1 MQVCN
6 EGQGPLGI
14 KPRQR
19 GQGQQEGL
27 FKVRCSRK
35 KIRRNVDLQLNEVDA
50 LVMEGAEKVKL
61 LNAFF
66 ASVFTDKT
74 ASWECQSMEVRESL
88 EKKEDFPMV
97 EEDLVRNQLG
107 KFCTQIHG
115 Y

>member
-66 ASVFTDKT
+66 VC
-74 ASWECQSMEVRESL
+74 WVC
-88 EKKEDFPMV
+88 P
-97 EEDLVRNQLG
+97 EEPHAPEAPEEAR
-107 KFCTQIHG
+107 I
-115 Y
+115 

>member
-1 MQVCN
+1 MKAKAHLELNPGSVVKDN
-6 EGQGPLGI
+6 KKGFFRYVG
-14 KPRQR
+14 
-19 GQGQQEGL
+19 
-27 FKVRCSRK
+27 SRK

-74 ASWECQSMEVRESL
+74 ASWESQSLEVRESL